1 MKAVTCAQCKEVF
14 ALHETTHATLT
25 RSSGRFY
32 CPWGHPLS
40 FPKGDSEADLL
51 RKERDTLKQQM
62 ARSES
67 DATFY
72 RQRSEE
78 AERRA
83 SAFKGVATR
92 MKNRVAKGVCPC
104 CNRTFANLQAHMET
118 KHKGFAQQ
126 EVTIQ

>member
-1 MKAVTCAQCKEVF
+1 MKAVICCQCKVRF
-14 ALHETTHATLT
+14 GLADDTHMALVQSSAT
-25 RSSGRFY
+25 FY
-32 CPWGHPLS
+32 CPFGHKQHFSQGP
-40 FPKGDSEADLL
+40 SEAELL

-67 DATFY
+67 DVAYY
-72 RQRSEE
+72 RGRSQE
-78 AERRA
+78 AERSA

-104 CNRTFANLQAHMET
+104 CNRTFANLQNHMAT
-118 KHKGFAQQ
+118 KHKGFVAQ